1 MNVVRKGVV
10 IGFVTNLGHGSCGF
24 SIGRNLNRN
33 SGLPTTNTR
42 VIGTPHMVFTNPIL
56 IIHVNKTTNR
66 PLMNLIVV
74 GGYKSTMLKIQKEG
88 VENHLS

>member
-1 MNVVRKGVV
+1 MNGVKKGVV
-10 IGFVTNLGHGSCGF
+10 IGFVTNLGHGSGGF
-24 SIGRNLNRN
+24 SVGRNLNRN
-33 SGLPTTNTR
+33 SGLPTMNTR